1 MYHLVGRR
9 DMKLQLPYALE
20 RTVVKV
26 ISLSSIRFKL
36 CMQQLFDVVWTATA
50 QKWSKSFTHTSRR
63 VMLSKPFTAFSSCG
77 HARLSTCLMKA
88 INKVCLRVG
97 VKQFLDLFFKMCVI
111 ARSFIRFDSNFLSH
125 SWDRDPY
132 TGHSTCLPWSS
143 SCDITGGSARIC
155 LPQS

>member
-1 MYHLVGRR
+1 MYHLVERR

-77 HARLSTCLMKA
+77 YARLCMCLMKA
-88 INKVCLRVG
+88 INKVCWTDFR
-97 VKQFLDLFFKMCVI
+97 LFFKMGVI
-111 ARSFIRFDSNFLSH
+111 AKSFIRFNSNFSSH
-125 SWDRDPY
+125 SWVRDPD
-132 TGHSTCLPWSS
+132 TGHSSFLPWSC
-143 SCDITGGSARIC
+143 SCGDITGGIC
-155 LPQS
+155 P